1 MHRRGRMSQTEA
13 HEQSPRGGGGRAGA
27 ARAFAAWW
35 VLCAALW
42 LALVD
47 RTRLDELLTGVVAA
61 TLGAT
66 AAVLVRQERRI
77 VLRPR
82 LRWLAAVRRPL
93 VALFADLWP
102 LARALV
108 LRGVLRRPGEG
119 RLVEVPFDAVAD
131 TPRDAA
137 FRVLTATLGSLGP
150 NTIVVDVDTD
160 ERVLRVHQLEPTP
173 DPARAAMP
181 LERP

>member
-1 MHRRGRMSQTEA
+1 MSETTQ
-13 HEQSPRGGGGRAGA
+13 HDQGPRGGGGRAGA
-27 ARAFAAWW
+27 VRAFAVWW

-66 AAVLVRQERRI
+66 AAVLVRHERRI

-82 LRWLAAVRRPL
+82 ARWLRGAWRPVL
-93 VALFADLWP
+93 ALFADLWP

-108 LRGVLRRPGEG
+108 VRGLLRRDETG
-119 RLVEVPFDAVAD
+119 RVVEVPFAAVAD
-131 TPRDAA
+131 TPREAA
-137 FRVLTATLGSLGP
+137 FRVLTAAVGSLGP
-150 NTIVVDVDTD
+150 NTIVVDIDTD
-160 ERVLRVHQLEPTP
+160 ARVLRAHQLVPTA
-173 DPARAAMP
+173 DPATSAVP
-181 LERP
+181 LDGP

>member
-1 MHRRGRMSQTEA
+1 MSQTDA

-27 ARAFAAWW
+27 VRAFAVWW

-42 LALVD
+42 LALID

-61 TLGAT
+61 TIGAI
-66 AAVLVRQERRI
+66 AAVLVRQERRVI
-77 VLRPR
+77 LRPR
-82 LRWLAAVRRPL
+82 ARWLAGAWRPL
-93 VALFADLWP
+93 LAFFTDLWP

-108 LRGVLRRPGEG
+108 VRGVLRRPGAG
-119 RLVEVPFDAVAD
+119 RIVEMPFDAVAD
-131 TPRDAA
+131 TPREAA

-150 NTIVVDVDTD
+150 NTIVVDVDAD
-160 ERVLRVHQLEPTP
+160 RRVLRAHELEPTA

-181 LERP
+181 LDGP